1 MSLEE
6 LKKYPKVTTSTFTP
20 IRRSNRR
27 SKSFINIM
35 VEQMS
40 ESKSTLQRLEQQKA
54 ESLTL
59 ECAISDQKIN
69 SIPK

>member
-1 MSLEE
+1 
-6 LKKYPKVTTSTFTP
+6 
-20 IRRSNRR
+20 
-27 SKSFINIM
+27 M

-59 ECAISDQKIN
+59 ECNISDQKIN
-69 SIPK
+69 IITK

>member
-1 MSLEE
+1 
-6 LKKYPKVTTSTFTP
+6 
-20 IRRSNRR
+20 
-27 SKSFINIM
+27 M